1 MKKLLFYGNGNFG
14 IEKNHRNFGKQVD
27 ELEGCVS
34 RVPYIFEHHT
44 QGVQKR
50 AKSTQFTISGFLV
63 SKQHT
68 LN

>member
-1 MKKLLFYGNGNFG
+1 MATQTLELR
-14 IEKNHRNFGKQVD
+14 KNHRNFGEQIY

-34 RVPYIFEHHT
+34 RVSHIFEHHT

-50 AKSTQFTISGFLV
+50 AKRTQLTISGFLV

-68 LN
+68 LV